1 MTAVFQR
8 AENILGGRSILT
20 PGVSTMR
27 QVLRLAGLV
36 VLFGT
41 FYGGV
46 MGTFSA
52 TSPER
57 ALQIIYSAVKV
68 PLLLLVTFTVAL
80 PSFFVM
86 NTLMGTR
93 AEFRQAIE
101 ALITT
106 QAGLTIVLAS
116 LAPFTGLWY
125 CSVGD
130 YNWAILFNGLMFAI
144 ASFTAQVVLRRLY
157 APLIRK
163 NPRHRALLRIWLGIY
178 IFVAI
183 QMAWVLRPFV
193 GSPLSETRFF
203 REGAFSNAYVFV
215 FQLIWHQI
223 AR

>member
-8 AENILGGRSILT
+8 AENILRGRSILT

-27 QVLRLAGLV
+27 QVLRLAGFV

-57 ALQIIYSAVKV
+57 ALQIVYSAVKV

-93 AEFRQAIE
+93 SDFRQAIE

-125 CSVGD
+125 CSSGD

-144 ASFTAQVVLRRLY
+144 ASFTAQLILRRLY
-157 APLIRK
+157 APLIRR
-163 NPRHRALLRIWLGIY
+163 NPRHRTLLKIWLGIY

-215 FQLIWHQI
+215 FQLVWNQI